1 MSRGLLILNLKHH
14 KTLTPEKWSTFSF
27 GKQILMIGNELNR
40 AKNWISKEDFQAVK
54 LCYERALELLY
65 LTIVCSKKYTQI
77 FELARLKEV
86 IAGLYIQKV
95 PSLEKNILV
104 SRLLISL
111 SSESYSLLHP

>member
-1 MSRGLLILNLKHH
+1 LILTLKHH
-14 KTLTPEKWSTFSF
+14 KTLTPEKWSAFSF

-40 AKNWISKEDFQAVK
+40 AKNLISRESFTEVK

-77 FELARLKEV
+77 FELERLKEV
-86 IAGLYIQKV
+86 IAELYIQKV
-95 PSLEKNILV
+95 PSLEKNNLV
-104 SRLLISL
+104 FSSLISL